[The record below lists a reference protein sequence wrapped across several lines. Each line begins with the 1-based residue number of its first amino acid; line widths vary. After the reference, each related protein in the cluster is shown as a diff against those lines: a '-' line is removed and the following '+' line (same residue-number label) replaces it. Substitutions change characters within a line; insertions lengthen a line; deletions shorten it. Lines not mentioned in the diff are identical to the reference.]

1 MPCWPDRSADGG
13 FAILPSTPL
22 SNSILSRRS
31 VNAGVIPLE
40 FMQQITLR
48 YLLTCVALIAA
59 CLALATLPSLTF
71 GPNDGGSGVPY
82 SHIINLQTIGYYAAA
97 STFMHLFCTIM
108 QLKGLLRWAVSILTP
123 SLAML
128 GWHLWWIAKIEQEQI
143 HYPISITPTEV
154 FVFNL
159 IAFTICFTVVSG
171 VMASFGRITRPQR
184 PIAG

>member
-1 MPCWPDRSADGG
+1 
-13 FAILPSTPL
+13 
-22 SNSILSRRS
+22 
-31 VNAGVIPLE
+31 
-40 FMQQITLR
+40 MQQITLR
-48 YLLTCVALIAA
+48 YLLACVALIAA

-128 GWHLWWIAKIEQEQI
+128 GWHLWWIAKIEQEEI
-143 HYPISITPTEV
+143 YYPISITPTEV